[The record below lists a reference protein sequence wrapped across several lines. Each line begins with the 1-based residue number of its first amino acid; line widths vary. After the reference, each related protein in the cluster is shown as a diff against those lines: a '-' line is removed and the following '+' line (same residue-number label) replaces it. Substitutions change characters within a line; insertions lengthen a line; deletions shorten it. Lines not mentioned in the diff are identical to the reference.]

1 MTTTLS
7 LYLILLKDSNY
18 LVHASR
24 FKEQERVFTECIILY
39 EFARKY
45 EPVNMELLCTI
56 SSLEECDST
65 IDCYIKK
72 YMVLYDI
79 DHVRGGIYKDTIL
92 SEYLLRTLFSDLK
105 TRDGFHKKIQELLD
119 DTMKSYDKDTGE
131 PSFAL
136 EYKRKET
143 EMILSKYN
151 HEYNEY
157 ISMKTYQGQSITS
170 GMLEEIQ
177 WFTNF
182 VSANDTKIDPET
194 KTKYKQFLSTVKILF
209 KKFIEV
215 KKRESLVSDEMA
227 YTQFIK
233 DEFIVRLLHPEF
245 VFDVYMY
252 HPGTRKFIREKQLHR
267 SKEFLQ
273 EIEYMYYTVINC
285 CDNYEYTV
293 SNYPNYIVDICE
305 LKIRYYTYLISK
317 RTPYTVNC

>member
-18 LVHASR
+18 LVHASH
-24 FKEQERVFTECIILY
+24 FKEKQRVFTECIILY

-45 EPVNMELLCTI
+45 EPVNMELLCTT
-56 SSLEECDST
+56 SSFEECDST

-72 YMVLYDI
+72 YMVLYGI
-79 DHVRGGIYKDTIL
+79 DHVRGGMYKTTVL
-92 SEYLLRTLFSDLK
+92 SEYLLRILFSNLK
-105 TRDGFHKKIQELLD
+105 TRGGFHEKIQGLLD
-119 DTMKSYDKDTGE
+119 DTMKSYDKDICE
-131 PSFAL
+131 PIYAL
-136 EYKRKET
+136 EYKQKESEIT
-143 EMILSKYN
+143 LTKYN
-151 HEYNEY
+151 NEYNEY
-157 ISMKTYQGQSITS
+157 ISMKTYEDQSITS
-170 GMLEEIQ
+170 DMLEEIQ

-182 VSANDTKIDPET
+182 VSANGTKIQEET
-194 KTKYKQFLSTVKILF
+194 KTKYTHFLSTVKILF

-227 YTQFIK
+227 YTKFIK
-233 DEFIVRLLHPEF
+233 NECIIRLLHPEF
-245 VFDVYMY
+245 EFDVYMY
-252 HPGTRKFIREKQLHR
+252 HPGTRKFLTEKQLHC

-317 RTPYTVNC
+317 RTPI